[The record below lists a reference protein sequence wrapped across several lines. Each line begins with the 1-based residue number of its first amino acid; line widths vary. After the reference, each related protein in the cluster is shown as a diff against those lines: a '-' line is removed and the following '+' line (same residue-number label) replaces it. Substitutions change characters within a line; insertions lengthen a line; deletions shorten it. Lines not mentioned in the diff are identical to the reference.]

1 MYLNTINI
9 LALVGKANKL
19 DTRPRY
25 GTFDK
30 AYGMNIK
37 EHKWENTWELWE
49 QHKEPFAKHNK
60 TPKP

>member
-1 MYLNTINI
+1 
-9 LALVGKANKL
+9 LVGKANKL